1 MAPPRGWDPFRP
13 LDMLTSLWSTAAVG
27 PVSNGAAVAYRTV
40 FTQLRRLVIGRRLT
54 VRLDDGDLT
63 MTVTEFDSRLDLSAL
78 SVGQLNDVRLAAS
91 DIVWN
96 DTRFERATA
105 VLHNV
110 HVRPSAPPVL
120 VAAPVDL
127 TLDIHSTALDDLIRW
142 AVPRLSADIG
152 ADGIPRVRL
161 AGRPGWGNLE
171 MAATIDGSTLWLRPQ
186 GLMLRRSRVALPSRI
201 PAYPLRLPALPADLN
216 LTGLVFES
224 GLVSVSGTLPQ
235 FRQAIPRKV
244 LDDIL
249 NQLGGMGPLNLT
261 RLPRVL

>member
-40 FTQLRRLVIGRRLT
+40 FTQLRRLVVGRTLT
-54 VRLDDGDLT
+54 IRLDDGDLT
-63 MTVTEFDSRLDLSAL
+63 LNVTEFDSRLDLASL
-78 SVGQLNDVRLAAS
+78 SVGQLNDVQIAAS
-91 DIVWN
+91 DIEWN

-127 TLDIHSTALDDLIRW
+127 TLDIQSTALDELIRW

-171 MAATIDGSTLWLRPQ
+171 VDATIDGSTLWLRPH
-186 GLMLRRSRVALPSRI
+186 GLTLRRSRLGLPTRM
-201 PAYPLRLPALPADLN
+201 PAYPLRLPPLPSGLT
-216 LTGLVFES
+216 LTGLTFQS
-224 GLVSVSGTLPQ
+224 GQMSISGTLRE
-235 FRQAIPRKV
+235 FRQPIPRKV
-244 LDDIL
+244 LDDLL
-249 NQLGGMGPLNLT
+249 NQLSGMGTLNLS